1 MTTPKQIRQLAL
13 AAMLL
18 AGLAASAPGL
28 ARADRV
34 MDPMIKIVS
43 PDLGIKV
50 DFVLSNLVTEVS
62 KAVGLDKSLIS
73 YYWLK
78 LETVYTAGEKTT
90 GYPIFVDI
98 YAPCFLDN
106 ETIAKLMT
114 ALADSLARHTTVDRK
129 WIFIHTHRAESG
141 LALLSNEI
149 QYCDDE
155 PENSAR

>member
-1 MTTPKQIRQLAL
+1 MITLKQIHKLAL

-18 AGLAASAPGL
+18 TGLAASAPGL

-62 KAVGLDKSLIS
+62 EAVGLDRSLIS

-78 LETVYTAGEKTT
+78 LETVYTAGVKTT

-141 LALLSNEI
+141 LVLLSNEI
-149 QYCDDE
+149 QYCDE
-155 PENSAR
+155 PENSSR